1 VVKVDGLVV
10 SAPGSRNA
18 TSIVTPMK
26 YVLLQSEEARHV
38 GRNSFWQKHKLRERS
53 PVLGAAC
60 ARTDV
65 DTIVFYGHIKRG
77 RNYLLMPNPNYMPAA
92 SRGSDQAAN

>member
-1 VVKVDGLVV
+1 MGEILYYLL
-10 SAPGSRNA
+10 SS
-18 TSIVTPMK
+18 TFSICK
-26 YVLLQSEEARHV
+26 SY
-38 GRNSFWQKHKLRERS
+38 RNSNEICTFAVGGSAACGEKFLLAKAQVEGE
-53 PVLGAAC
+53 VTCVGAAC